1 MTQTGHTLRLHQ
13 PRIQGPPLNAG
24 SAPTGAPG
32 AISSAAI
39 AIGAAAAACCSA
51 RRSRR
56 QCLPIGLRPRPSGLC
71 ADRAGMPLPRTGG
84 PALGSALIH
93 ADHGPPF
100 DAASGQQT
108 GQHSG
113 INECCTLR
121 NNESRAADRK
131 PHGPCG
137 LRGLVRLTVVFA
149 HRIAAAFAARATLRR
164 GAGKQRAAIA
174 GTWITESRAH
184 ACHRSSHRVES
195 LAVVAAARENLPAR
209 RGRAHSGNCD
219 TYCTAKYFQILGM
232 NLIYFAVGPRKIL
245 LSSSPAQD
253 QLSVS

>member
-1 MTQTGHTLRLHQ
+1 VTQTGSTLRLRQ
-13 PRIQGPPLNAG
+13 PRIQGPPLSAG
-24 SAPTGAPG
+24 GAP
-32 AISSAAI
+32 AAC
-39 AIGAAAAACCSA
+39 AAAQAALPQARPVRSSPPRSPSVRPPPHAA
-51 RRSRR
+51 RRGDLEGK
-56 QCLPIGLRPRPSGLC
+56 CLLIGLRPRPSGLC
-71 ADRAGMPLPRTGG
+71 ADRAGMPLPHTGG
-84 PALGSALIH
+84 PALGSALNH

-164 GAGKQRAAIA
+164 GAGKQRAANA
-174 GTWITESRAH
+174 GTWITESSAH

-195 LAVVAAARENLPAR
+195 LAVLLRQ
-209 RGRAHSGNCD
+209 RA
-219 TYCTAKYFQILGM
+219 K
-232 NLIYFAVGPRKIL
+232 
-245 LSSSPAQD
+245 SSPLGADEHIAAIATHTARQRTFKF
-253 QLSVS
+253 